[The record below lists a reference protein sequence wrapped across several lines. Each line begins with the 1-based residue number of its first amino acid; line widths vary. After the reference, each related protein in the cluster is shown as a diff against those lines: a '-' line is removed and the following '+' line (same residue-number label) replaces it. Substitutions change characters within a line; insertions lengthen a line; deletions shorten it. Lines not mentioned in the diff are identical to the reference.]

1 MVSGGDISRFLCSAQ
16 VYMTG
21 KCSHLQSLLKL
32 LLSVRVVASLNN
44 ATLSVVKRLL
54 LELVLVSARINTV
67 ILM

>member
-1 MVSGGDISRFLCSAQ
+1 MVTGGDISRFLCSAQ

-21 KCSHLQSLLKL
+21 KCSHLQNLLKL

-54 LELVLVSARINTV
+54 LELVLSQPELTP
-67 ILM
+67 